1 MTLLVFHTRCSASRT
16 FQQLIARP
24 RNSKCLMSRA
34 QITEGASTL
43 MEKIINCKMED
54 LEDYYGLLG
63 CDESSTT
70 EQIMAEYKVRAL
82 SCHPDKHPEN
92 PEAAQDFQKLQQAK
106 DVLTDETKRRKY
118 DYWLRSSITVP
129 FREWQALSDT
139 VKISMHWALKS
150 KKEPM
155 LKAAKDTPEF
165 QAGQSETQVPIEGNS
180 SDEELSSSGYWH
192 HKFRCAGDPPSALLK
207 KFRNYQI

>member
-1 MTLLVFHTRCSASRT
+1 
-16 FQQLIARP
+16 
-24 RNSKCLMSRA
+24 
-34 QITEGASTL
+34 

-63 CDESSTT
+63 CDEFSTT
-70 EQIMAEYKVRAL
+70 EQIRAEYKVRAL

-92 PEAAQDFQKLQQAK
+92 HEAAQEFQKLQQAK
-106 DVLTDETKRRKY
+106 DILTDETKRRKY

-129 FREWQALSDT
+129 FSEWQSLSDT

-155 LKAAKDTPEF
+155 LTAKKDMPEF
-165 QAGQSETQVPIEGNS
+165 QAGQSETQVPIEGIS
-180 SDEELSSSGYWH
+180 SDEELSSSDYWH
-192 HKFRCAGDPPSALLK
+192 HRFRCTSDTPSILLK